1 MVKILHCVTLTT
13 ILFIKGWVMNGNN
26 LSLYMNAQALIAEME
41 GMKAQNMQAFN
52 DNHNIPY
59 TELDFDRISKAL
71 NDLANYTTS
80 D

>member
-1 MVKILHCVTLTT
+1 
-13 ILFIKGWVMNGNN
+13 MNGNN

-52 DNHNIPY
+52 DKCNIPY
-59 TELDFDRISKAL
+59 TEVEFERISSSL
-71 NDLANYTTS
+71 NDLASHTTH

>member
-1 MVKILHCVTLTT
+1 
-13 ILFIKGWVMNGNN
+13 MNGNN
-26 LSLYMNAQALIAEME
+26 LSLYMKAQALLAESD

-59 TELDFDRISKAL
+59 TEGDFERISTAL
-71 NDLANYTTS
+71 NELANFTTS